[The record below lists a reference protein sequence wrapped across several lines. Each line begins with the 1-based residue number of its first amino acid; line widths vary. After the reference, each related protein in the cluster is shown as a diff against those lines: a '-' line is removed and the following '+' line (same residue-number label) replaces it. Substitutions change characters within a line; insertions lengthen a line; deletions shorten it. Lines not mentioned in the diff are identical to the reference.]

1 MEIKGG
7 GELDEMRE
15 DTEGDLEREK
25 KRAGEEG
32 VNSGKGRLEIG
43 RWV

>member
-1 MEIKGG
+1 
-7 GELDEMRE
+7 MRE
-15 DTEGDLEREK
+15 ETEGDLASKK